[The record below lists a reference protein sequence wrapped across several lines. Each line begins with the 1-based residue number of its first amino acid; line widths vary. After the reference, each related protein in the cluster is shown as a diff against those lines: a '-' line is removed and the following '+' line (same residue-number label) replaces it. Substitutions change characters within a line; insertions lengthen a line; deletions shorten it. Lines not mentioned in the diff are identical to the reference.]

1 MSDQPRLA
9 VIIPHY
15 NDLARLQKCLTALAP
30 QLGAHPQVEA
40 VVADNNSPCDL
51 APLKA
56 AHPSI
61 RFVTEPRKG
70 AAAAR
75 NCGVRET
82 TAPDLA
88 FLDSDCVPGPD
99 WLASALRLSG
109 GRAAGQ
115 GGDVIGGRIDTFDET
130 PPPRSGAEA
139 FEAVF
144 AFHQRDYVERK
155 GFSVTANLL
164 TSRAVFED
172 VGDLIVGLSEDMD
185 WCFRATAKG
194 YGLAYADD
202 LCVAHPTRSDWPAL
216 QRKWRRTTDEG
227 FHLHGTSP
235 KARLSWAMRALV
247 VAASAFAHIP
257 KILKAPQLDG
267 WGEKRRGIG
276 TLFRLRFQRVLWM
289 LAQAA
294 TGR

>member
-1 MSDQPRLA
+1 MSTPLRLA
-9 VIIPHY
+9 LIIPHY
-15 NDLARLQKCLTALAP
+15 NDPVRLKACLAALAP
-30 QLGAHPQVEA
+30 QLAAHPGVEA

-56 AHPSI
+56 EYPNI

-88 FLDSDCVPGPD
+88 FLDSDCVPAPD
-99 WLASALRLSG
+99 WLESALRLSG

-115 GGDVIGGRIDTFDET
+115 AGDVIGGRVDTFDET

-164 TSRAVFED
+164 TTRAVFED

-194 YGLAYADD
+194 YVLAYADD
-202 LCVAHPTRSDWPAL
+202 LRVAHPTRSDWPAL

-227 FHLHGTSP
+227 FHLHGTGAVS
-235 KARLSWAMRALV
+235 RLTWAARALV

-267 WGEKRRGIG
+267 WGEKLRATGV
-276 TLFRLRFQRVLWM
+276 LFRLRFQRVIWM
-289 LAQAA
+289 LTQAA